1 MDGLFTC
8 LQRTV
13 LDASIRDQTNREI
26 EMYRECAGL
35 FGFEDAIR
43 LRTHLMPRKSLDL

>member
-1 MDGLFTC
+1 M
-8 LQRTV
+8 V
-13 LDASIRDQTNREI
+13 LDANIRDEINRET

-35 FGFEDAIR
+35 FGFEDAVG